1 MNQSKIK
8 IMDYEAYKKTSIM
21 PIQFNDKTIPV
32 KLESQEYPIRI
43 KFIGGGRILAE
54 IIDVCMN

>member
-1 MNQSKIK
+1 
-8 IMDYEAYKKTSIM
+8 MDYEAYKKTSIM